1 MWNGQRR
8 HKQDQYRFMVL
19 PEHVVKDIDIICL
32 WLDFEEISHQSIKF
46 EDLPAIDYET
56 SINLATDH

>member
-1 MWNGQRR
+1 
-8 HKQDQYRFMVL
+8 MVL